1 MANDSL
7 NRDAQRMGW
16 LYATALNFVIS
27 AAVFAVI
34 GYLLDRWLKTSP
46 WFLVGGLVFGLVGGT
61 VKFVR
66 DGLALNR
73 QVARE
78 TQEKGRTTQWNKPP
92 AEDPP
97 EADSDG
103 TQVPPPD
110 TQED

>member
-1 MANDSL
+1 MAKESL

-27 AAVFAVI
+27 AAVFTVV
-34 GYLLDRWLKTSP
+34 GYLLDRWLETSP

-73 QVARE
+73 QVAKE
-78 TQEKGRTTQWNKPP
+78 TQEKGRTTQWKKPEP
-92 AEDPP
+92 DPVA
-97 EADSDG
+97 EADPDDA
-103 TQVPPPD
+103 QVPPQG

>member
-1 MANDSL
+1 MANDPL

-16 LYATALNFVIS
+16 LYATSLNFVIS
-27 AAVFAVI
+27 AAVFTAF
-34 GYLLDRWLKTSP
+34 GYILDRWLKTSP

-78 TQEKGRTTQWNKPP
+78 TQEKGRTTRWNKPP
-92 AEDPP
+92 AEEQA
-97 EADSDG
+97 EADTDDV
-103 TQVPPPD
+103 QVPPPG